1 MRQHVTDRPIEVF
14 FYGLFMDPEVLAGRD
29 IAPARPPRRA
39 RADGYGLRIGRR
51 ATLVPA
57 PGEHAYGMVYA
68 LTQAE
73 LDRLYGQPGLEAYRP
88 ETITVRDLDGPSLA
102 AVCYNLAATPSPDE
116 ANAAYGRELR
126 DVLLRLGFPRDY
138 ATNVASGGNA

>member
-1 MRQHVTDRPIEVF
+1 VTDRRIEVF

-29 IAPARPPRRA
+29 IAAPRPRRA

-57 PGEHAYGMVYA
+57 LGEHAYGMVYA

-88 ETITVRDLDGPSLA
+88 ETITVRDLDGPSVA
-102 AVCYNLAATPSPDE
+102 AVCYNLAAAPGPDE
-116 ANAAYGRELR
+116 ANVAYARELR

-138 ATNVASGGNA
+138 ATNVASGGVA